1 MLCPNCTTA
10 MREVTKSGVL
20 IDICPDCK
28 GTWLDR
34 GELEK
39 ILSRA
44 REVEQEWEDERARYA
59 RPQREDDDDRSA
71 PTRPRRDDDDDRYE
85 RRYDRESYPKKKR
98 WTEIF
103 DIFD

>member
-1 MLCPNCTTA
+1 MLCPHCNA
-10 MREVTKSGVL
+10 QMQEVTKTGVIL
-20 IDICPDCK
+20 DVCSQCK

-39 ILSRA
+39 ILNRA
-44 REVEQEWEDERARYA
+44 REVEQEWENERTYLAR
-59 RPQREDDDDRSA
+59 RPRDYDDDDH
-71 PTRPRRDDDDDRYE
+71 YE
-85 RRYDRESYPKKKR
+85 RRYDEDRRYRKKR

>member
-1 MLCPNCTTA
+1 MLCPHCNTQ
-10 MREVTKSGVL
+10 MQEVTKTGVL
-20 IDICPDCK
+20 LDICPDCK

-39 ILSRA
+39 ILTRA
-44 REVEQEWEDERARYA
+44 REVEQEWENERIQLAR
-59 RPQREDDDDRSA
+59 
-71 PTRPRRDDDDDRYE
+71 RPRDYDDDDRYE
-85 RRYDRESYPKKKR
+85 RRYEDNRRYRKKR

>member
-1 MLCPNCTTA
+1 MLCPHCNTQ
-10 MREVTKSGVL
+10 MQEVTKTGVL
-20 IDICPDCK
+20 LDVRPDCK

-39 ILSRA
+39 ILNRA
-44 REVEQEWEDERARYA
+44 REVEQEWENERIQLAR
-59 RPQREDDDDRSA
+59 
-71 PTRPRRDDDDDRYE
+71 RPRDYDDDDRYE
-85 RRYDRESYPKKKR
+85 RRYGDDRRYRKKR

>member
-1 MLCPNCTTA
+1 MK
-10 MREVTKSGVL
+10 EVTKTGVL
-20 IDICPDCK
+20 IDVCPDCK

-39 ILSRA
+39 ILTRA
-44 REVEQEWEDERARYA
+44 REVEREWEDERARFE
-59 RPQREDDDDRSA
+59 RRS
-71 PTRPRRDDDDDRYE
+71 RDDDDDRYE
-85 RRYDRESYPKKKR
+85 RRYEDDRRYRKKR

>member
-1 MLCPNCTTA
+1 MLCPHCNTQ
-10 MREVTKSGVL
+10 MQEVTKTGVL
-20 IDICPDCK
+20 LDVCPDCK

-39 ILSRA
+39 ILTRA
-44 REVEQEWEDERARYA
+44 REVEQEWENERIQLAR
-59 RPQREDDDDRSA
+59 
-71 PTRPRRDDDDDRYE
+71 RPRDYDDDDRYE
-85 RRYDRESYPKKKR
+85 RRYENDRRYRKKR

>member
-1 MLCPNCTTA
+1 MRCPHCHTE
-10 MREVTKSGVL
+10 MQEVTKTGVL
-20 IDICPDCK
+20 LDVCPDCK

-39 ILSRA
+39 ILTRA
-44 REVEQEWEDERARYA
+44 REVEREWEDEQARFE
-59 RPQREDDDDRSA
+59 RRS
-71 PTRPRRDDDDDRYE
+71 RDDDDDRSG
-85 RRYDRESYPKKKR
+85 RRYDEAPRYRKKR

>member
-1 MLCPNCTTA
+1 MLCPHCNTQ
-10 MREVTKSGVL
+10 MKEVTKTSVL
-20 IDICPDCK
+20 LDVCPDCK

-39 ILSRA
+39 ILTRA
-44 REVEQEWEDERARYA
+44 REVEREWEEAA
-59 RPQREDDDDRSA
+59 RPQERQ
-71 PTRPRRDDDDDRYE
+71 RRDDDDDDYE
-85 RRYDRESYPKKKR
+85 DRGSAGEGRYPKKRR

>member
-1 MLCPNCTTA
+1 MQ
-10 MREVTKSGVL
+10 EVTKTGVL
-20 IDICPDCK
+20 LDVCPDCK

-39 ILSRA
+39 ILTRA
-44 REVEQEWEDERARYA
+44 REVEREWEDERARLE
-59 RPQREDDDDRSA
+59 R
-71 PTRPRRDDDDDRYE
+71 RPRRDDDDEDR
-85 RRYDRESYPKKKR
+85 RDAGDGRYHKKRR

>member
-1 MLCPNCTTA
+1 MLCPHCNTQ
-10 MREVTKSGVL
+10 MQELTKTGVL
-20 IDICPDCK
+20 LDVCPDCK

-39 ILSRA
+39 ILTRA
-44 REVEQEWEDERARYA
+44 REVEREWEDERARLEH
-59 RPQREDDDDRSA
+59 RPRREDDDD
-71 PTRPRRDDDDDRYE
+71 DDR
-85 RRYDRESYPKKKR
+85 RYAGDPRYRKKRR

>member
-1 MLCPNCTTA
+1 MLCPHCNTQ
-10 MREVTKSGVL
+10 MQELTKTDVL
-20 IDICPDCK
+20 LDVCPDCK

-39 ILSRA
+39 ILTRA
-44 REVEQEWEDERARYA
+44 RDVEREWEDERARLE
-59 RPQREDDDDRSA
+59 R
-71 PTRPRRDDDDDRYE
+71 RPRRDDDDDHDD
-85 RRYDRESYPKKKR
+85 RRYAGDPRYHKKRR

>member
-1 MLCPNCTTA
+1 MLCPHCTTA
-10 MREVTKSGVL
+10 MQEVTKSGVL
-20 IDICPDCK
+20 IDVCPDCR

-39 ILSRA
+39 ILSRV
-44 REVEQEWEDERARYA
+44 REVEQEWEAERSRYSRPAREY
-59 RPQREDDDDRSA
+59 DDDDH
-71 PTRPRRDDDDDRYE
+71 
-85 RRYDRESYPKKKR
+85 YDRQYDRDRPQYKKKR

>member
-1 MLCPNCTTA
+1 MLCPHCNTQ
-10 MREVTKSGVL
+10 MKEVTKTGVL
-20 IDICPDCK
+20 LDVCPDCK

-39 ILSRA
+39 ILTRA
-44 REVEQEWEDERARYA
+44 REVEREWEDDRVLLER
-59 RPQREDDDDRSA
+59 RP
-71 PTRPRRDDDDDRYE
+71 RDDDDDRYE
-85 RRYDRESYPKKKR
+85 HRYETDRRYRKKR

>member
-1 MLCPNCTTA
+1 MLCPHCTTA

-20 IDICPDCK
+20 IDVCPDCK

-39 ILSRA
+39 ILNRA
-44 REVEQEWEDERARYA
+44 REVEQEWEEERARYS
-59 RPQREDDDDRSA
+59 RPS
-71 PTRPRRDDDDDRYE
+71 RDDDDDRYE
-85 RRYDRESYPKKKR
+85 RRSDYYKPHRKKR

>member
-1 MLCPNCTTA
+1 MFCPSCNAT
-10 MREVTKSGVL
+10 MQEVTKTGVL
-20 IDICPDCK
+20 IDVCPTCR
-28 GTWLDR
+28 GVWLDR

-44 REVEQEWEDERARYA
+44 REVEREWEEERQDELRR
-59 RPQREDDDDRSA
+59 RES
-71 PTRPRRDDDDDRYE
+71 RRREYDDDDDR
-85 RRYDRESYPKKKR
+85 RYRASEGYGYPKKRR

>member
-1 MLCPNCTTA
+1 MLCPHCTTQ
-10 MREVTKSGVL
+10 MQEVTKTGVL
-20 IDICPDCK
+20 LDVCPDCK

-39 ILSRA
+39 ILTRA
-44 REVEQEWEDERARYA
+44 REVEQEWETERRQLAR
-59 RPQREDDDDRSA
+59 RPKDYDDDDRG
-71 PTRPRRDDDDDRYE
+71 E
-85 RRYDRESYPKKKR
+85 RRYEGDPRYRKKR

>member
-1 MLCPNCTTA
+1 MLCPHCTTA

-20 IDICPDCK
+20 IDVCPDCK

-39 ILSRA
+39 ILNRA
-44 REVEQEWEDERARYA
+44 REVEQEWEEERSRFA
-59 RPQREDDDDRSA
+59 RPS
-71 PTRPRRDDDDDRYE
+71 RDYDDDDRYGHRYE
-85 RRYDRESYPKKKR
+85 HDRRQEKR

>member
-1 MLCPNCTTA
+1 MICPQCNTA
-10 MREVTKSGVL
+10 MQEVTKTGVL
-20 IDICPDCK
+20 IDLCSTCK
-28 GTWLDR
+28 GVWLDR

-44 REVEQEWEDERARYA
+44 REVEREWEEEYQ
-59 RPQREDDDDRSA
+59 RPDRRRREHDDDD
-71 PTRPRRDDDDDRYE
+71 YE
-85 RRYDRESYPKKKR
+85 DRRYTSEGRYHKKRR